1 MPYFALINGGTEAE
15 EATIGLAT
23 PEQMEKF
30 VDDGV
35 ISGRYKPL
43 KDDLITVT
51 IEDMRIDPRTL
62 KREVVKAYLWD
73 FEGGK
78 DPYKVDDWDVNEG

>member
-51 IEDMRIDPRTL
+51 IEDTRIDPRTL
-62 KREVVKAYLWD
+62 KRGVVKAYLWD
-73 FEGGK
+73 LKVGK
-78 DPYKVDDWDVNEG
+78 IRIK